1 VGLGV
6 WSLKFVVYGF
16 EDWGLGVS
24 SEGFRV
30 QGFGFK
36 IWGSG
41 QASRAYD
48 LGYGVKDIETT
59 RYRA

>member
-1 VGLGV
+1 
-6 WSLKFVVYGF
+6 LKFVVYGF